1 MRREEEVGAGEGGEG
16 GGWRGRGGKDI
27 RARKTVISLPYY
39 NDAIRY

>member
-1 MRREEEVGAGEGGEG
+1 MRREEEVGAGEG